1 MSVSSWLAFT
11 PRDTVFVRDGRSF
24 DAAADATAQAVLPG
38 PTTMAGA
45 VGAAFGVNLSRAE
58 LRAALTGGSGPQVT
72 EEVRGPVLARRSG
85 AGWEP
90 YFPCPADLMVTPD
103 ESEPEVCR
111 LVPVKRPEWV
121 TDLAVPRWLVP
132 PDGFEDAEPL
142 RAWIPGEVLAGYL
155 AGRLPAAGG
164 SPLAELSPLTRDDKP
179 PRLDNLT
186 DPFHPE
192 ARVGLARDDRTVRAG
207 FLYQATQLR
216 FGDDWAFLAEYTVPE
231 KWDRSARSHVPFGGK
246 GRLADVEPAVTGW
259 PAPGE
264 TGKRVLVYLA
274 TPAAWPD
281 GWRLPLPDG
290 AVVAAA
296 ATGDP
301 QSAASLVPGEQWE
314 QTRELRWTVPAG
326 SVYLVEFPDDAS
338 GARWAREWH
347 GRALPRGGGEP
358 DLLRTAGFGV
368 VLTGVWS
375 D

>member
-1 MSVSSWLAFT
+1 VSTAAWLAFT

-24 DAAADATAQAVLPG
+24 DAAADATAQGVLPG

-45 VGAAFGVNLSRAE
+45 VGAAFGLELSRAE
-58 LRAALTGGSGPQVT
+58 LRAALSGGSGPRVT
-72 EEVRGPVLARRSG
+72 EEVRGPVLARRDSG
-85 AGWEP
+85 GWEP
-90 YFPCPADLMVTPD
+90 YFPCPADLAVTAD

-111 LVPVKRPEWV
+111 LVPRQQPEGV
-121 TDLAVPRWLVP
+121 TDLAMPRWLVP

-142 RAWIPGEVLAGYL
+142 RAWIPGSVLAEYL
-155 AGRLPAAGG
+155 ANRLPAAGG
-164 SPLAELSPLTRDDKP
+164 SPLAELGPLTRGDEP

-186 DPFHPE
+186 DPFRPE
-192 ARVGLARDDRTVRAG
+192 ARVGLAREDRSVRAG

-216 FGDDWAFLAEYTVPE
+216 FGDDWAFLAQYTVSE
-231 KWDRSARSHVPFGGK
+231 KWEGSARSHVPFGGK
-246 GRLADVEPAVTGW
+246 GRLADVEPAVADW
-259 PAPGE
+259 PAPGGA
-264 TGKRVLVYLA
+264 GKRVLAYLA
-274 TPAAWPD
+274 TPAVWTD

-290 AVVAAA
+290 AVLVAA

-301 QSAASLVPGEQWE
+301 QPAASLVPGKQWE
-314 QTRELRWTVPAG
+314 QTRELRWVVPAG

-338 GARWAREWH
+338 GAQWARERH
-347 GRALPRGGGEP
+347 GRALPRGAAEP